1 VPRHRLP
8 LPGDHRHPGRGRGRD
23 GRQPHHADPAAD
35 GRRTGRGVRP
45 EAARPRPRPVLR
57 AAQGAAAGG
66 GPEGLSGLGDRSAPR
81 RVPHPGE
88 HPGRR
93 LGREAAEGED
103 LPHRPLDPGRRGR
116 LRRRARRAHQPAADG
131 RLRLRGLRALHPPGA
146 GGRGRPRRPLGG
158 PEQDRVRTARMTMT
172 SPSTNQENHVTTG
185 ATVWLTGLPSAGKTT
200 IAHELAARL
209 REQGRRVEVLD
220 GDEIREFLSAGLGF
234 SREDRH
240 TNVQRIGFVAEL
252 LARNGV
258 TALVPVIAPYADSRD
273 AVRKRHAANGTPYV
287 EVHVATPVEVCSV
300 RDVKGLYAKQAASEL
315 TGLTGVDDPYE
326 EPETPDLRIES
337 QNQTVQES
345 AASVYALLS
354 ERGLA

>member
-1 VPRHRLP
+1 
-8 LPGDHRHPGRGRGRD
+8 
-23 GRQPHHADPAAD
+23 
-35 GRRTGRGVRP
+35 
-45 EAARPRPRPVLR
+45 
-57 AAQGAAAGG
+57 
-66 GPEGLSGLGDRSAPR
+66 
-81 RVPHPGE
+81 
-88 HPGRR
+88 
-93 LGREAAEGED
+93 
-103 LPHRPLDPGRRGR
+103 
-116 LRRRARRAHQPAADG
+116 
-131 RLRLRGLRALHPPGA
+131 
-146 GGRGRPRRPLGG
+146 
-158 PEQDRVRTARMTMT
+158 MTN
-172 SPSTNQENHVTTG
+172 PQIQETDVTTG

-209 REQGRRVEVLD
+209 RERGRRVEVLD

-234 SREDRH
+234 TREDRH

-273 AVRKRHAANGTPYV
+273 AVRKRHAANGTAYV

-300 RDVKGLYAKQAASEL
+300 RDVKGLYARQAAGEL

-326 EPETPDLRIES
+326 EPATPDLRIES

>member
-1 VPRHRLP
+1 
-8 LPGDHRHPGRGRGRD
+8 
-23 GRQPHHADPAAD
+23 
-35 GRRTGRGVRP
+35 
-45 EAARPRPRPVLR
+45 
-57 AAQGAAAGG
+57 
-66 GPEGLSGLGDRSAPR
+66 
-81 RVPHPGE
+81 
-88 HPGRR
+88 
-93 LGREAAEGED
+93 
-103 LPHRPLDPGRRGR
+103 
-116 LRRRARRAHQPAADG
+116 
-131 RLRLRGLRALHPPGA
+131 
-146 GGRGRPRRPLGG
+146 
-158 PEQDRVRTARMTMT
+158 M
-172 SPSTNQENHVTTG
+172 TTG

-200 IAHELAARL
+200 IAHELAGRL
-209 REQGRRVEVLD
+209 RERGSRAEVLD

-258 TALVPVIAPYADSRD
+258 IALVPVIAPYADSRD
-273 AVRKRHAANGTPYV
+273 AVRKRHEATGTPYV

-300 RDVKGLYAKQAASEL
+300 RDVKGLYAKQAAGEL

-345 AASVYALLS
+345 AASVFAALS